1 MPHDAAARVAFQ
13 PPNLADL
20 WNYFLVIFQV
30 PAVMA
35 GLAG

>member
-1 MPHDAAARVAFQ
+1 MPHGAAERVIFQ
-13 PPNLADL
+13 PGYPADSP
-20 WNYFLVIFQV
+20 NYFLVIFQV